1 MDSHLIY
8 NFEHKPMI
16 SYLQT
21 QELYLQWKN
30 CTTVNVKET
39 SESPRDK
46 KEVNHITK
54 KRMSAHVSLM

>member
-1 MDSHLIY
+1 
-8 NFEHKPMI
+8 MI

-46 KEVNHITK
+46 KEVNQITK